1 MILFL
6 GRNRRPALHHLA
18 PSVRDSTLPSVFFCN
33 NRFRYVHEQVYDQFV
48 PQLVKAYG
56 SVPIGNP
63 LLPGTLMGPLHNAA
77 AVKVFVD
84 TVAAA
89 KAQGGKVLL
98 ASHSC
103 EVAHFQLDQRSLL
116 SQVLYGGTTRDQGA
130 NLPSKG
136 HFVQPTII
144 AIDHSAAVVQHE
156 AFVPCLYV
164 MKVKT
169 YVTPPLTYQLLS
181 CIDLTHVRYEEA
193 VAKNNAVSQ
202 GLSSSLFTR
211 DMRNVFRWMGPQGS
225 DCGLVNVNAGTSGAQ

>member
-18 PSVRDSTLPSVFFCN
+18 PSVRDSNLPSVFFCN

-89 KAQGGKVLL
+89 KAQGGKVVL
-98 ASHSC
+98 AVQSC
-103 EVAHFQLDQRSLL
+103 RL
-116 SQVLYGGTTRDQGA
+116 ST
-130 NLPSKG
+130 
-136 HFVQPTII
+136 
-144 AIDHSAAVVQHE
+144 
-156 AFVPCLYV
+156 
-164 MKVKT
+164 
-169 YVTPPLTYQLLS
+169 
-181 CIDLTHVRYEEA
+181 
-193 VAKNNAVSQ
+193 
-202 GLSSSLFTR
+202 
-211 DMRNVFRWMGPQGS
+211 
-225 DCGLVNVNAGTSGAQ
+225 

>member
-1 MILFL
+1 M
-6 GRNRRPALHHLA
+6 
-18 PSVRDSTLPSVFFCN
+18 
-33 NRFRYVHEQVYDQFV
+33 HEQVYDQFV

-98 ASHSC
+98 ASQIC
-103 EVAHFQLDQRSLL
+103 EVPAFIKLDQRSLL
-116 SQVLYGGTTRDQGA
+116 AQVLYGGTTRDQGA

-136 HFVQPTII
+136 HFVTPTII

-164 MKVKT
+164 MKIK
-169 YVTPPLTYQLLS
+169 S
-181 CIDLTHVRYEEA
+181 YEEA

-225 DCGLVNVNAGTSGAQ
+225 DCGLVNVNAGTSGAHFCAAE

>member
-1 MILFL
+1 M
-6 GRNRRPALHHLA
+6 
-18 PSVRDSTLPSVFFCN
+18 
-33 NRFRYVHEQVYDQFV
+33 HEQVYDQFV

-56 SVPIGNP
+56 SVPIGDP

-89 KAQGGKVLL
+89 KAQGGKVVL

-103 EVAHFQLDQRSLL
+103 EVADFQLDQRFLVP
-116 SQVLYGGTTRDQGA
+116 QVLYGGATREQGA

-169 YVTPPLTYQLLS
+169 
-181 CIDLTHVRYEEA
+181 YEEA

-225 DCGLVNVNAGTSGAQ
+225 DCGLVNVNAGTSGEHFRASE

>member
-1 MILFL
+1 VGTAGQRCTTL
-6 GRNRRPALHHLA
+6 RRL
-18 PSVRDSTLPSVFFCN
+18 
-33 NRFRYVHEQVYDQFV
+33 YVHEKVYDNFV

-56 SVPIGNP
+56 SVAIGNP
-63 LLPGTLMGPLHNAA
+63 LLPGTLMGPLHNSM

-89 KAQGGKVLL
+89 KAQGGKVHPFH
-98 ASHSC
+98 ASRAC
-103 EVAHFQLDQRSLL
+103 DLRSWLIYFPA
-116 SQVLYGGTTRDQGA
+116 QVLYGGATREQGA

-144 AIDHSAAVVQHE
+144 EIDHSAAVVQHE

-164 MKVKT
+164 MKIK
-169 YVTPPLTYQLLS
+169 S
-181 CIDLTHVRYEEA
+181 YEEA

-225 DCGLVNVNAGTSGAQ
+225 DCGLVNVNAGTSGNLAMFYSLPPQPPPA

>member
-1 MILFL
+1 LLLSPVVQIKLQSLNSLMILFL

-18 PSVRDSTLPSVFFCN
+18 PSVRDSNLPSVFLCN

-98 ASHSC
+98 AC

-169 YVTPPLTYQLLS
+169 YVTPPLTYQPVGGIVLTLS
-181 CIDLTHVRYEEA
+181 T
-193 VAKNNAVSQ
+193 
-202 GLSSSLFTR
+202 GTR
-211 DMRNVFRWMGPQGS
+211 KQLPRTTP
-225 DCGLVNVNAGTSGAQ
+225 

>member
-98 ASHSC
+98 AC
-103 EVAHFQLDQRSLL
+103 EVAHFQLNQRSLL

-169 YVTPPLTYQLLS
+169 Y
-181 CIDLTHVRYEEA
+181 EEA
-193 VAKNNAVSQ
+193 VAKNNAVNQ